1 MSNIKTRKIENIL
14 FYGKIHRLFSQYTSR
29 IIVSNQELTLSLL
42 KSVQNIDLLENE
54 KNLILYFCFLFFVPW
69 NLVNLISIIL

>member
-1 MSNIKTRKIENIL
+1 MSNVKTRKIENIL

-54 KNLILYFCFLFFVPW
+54 KNLILYFCFLFFV
-69 NLVNLISIIL
+69 L